1 MVKGTFI
8 YGNFIIL
15 IKQKANCLCSGLFF
29 FQADVDAGR
38 PPRPEV
44 TVTSP
49 QENDENEQNKDSSA
63 VA

>member
-1 MVKGTFI
+1 MVKWDI
-8 YGNFIIL
+8 YVNFIIL
-15 IKQKANCLCSGLFF
+15 VKQRANYLCFGLFF
-29 FQADVDAGR
+29 FQADLDAGR

>member
-1 MVKGTFI
+1 M
-8 YGNFIIL
+8 NFIIL
-15 IKQKANCLCSGLFF
+15 IKQRANYLCFGLFF
-29 FQADVDAGR
+29 FQADLDAGR